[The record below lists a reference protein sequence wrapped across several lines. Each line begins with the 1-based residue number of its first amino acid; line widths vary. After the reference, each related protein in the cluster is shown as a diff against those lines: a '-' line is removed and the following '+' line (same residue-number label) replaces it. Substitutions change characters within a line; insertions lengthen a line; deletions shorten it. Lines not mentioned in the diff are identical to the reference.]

1 VKPQPQPARAAEEA
15 EDVAS
20 PCINICR
27 MNPATKLCDG
37 CLRTLDEIAEWS
49 GYNAEEKRAVLAK
62 LAVRRAAES
71 R

>member
-1 VKPQPQPARAAEEA
+1 VKPQHQPTRAA

-27 MNPATKLCDG
+27 MNPATSLCDG
-37 CLRTLDEIAEWS
+37 CLRTIDEIAGWS
-49 GYNAEEKRAVLAK
+49 GYTAGEKRAVLAR
-62 LAVRRAAES
+62 LAARRAAES